1 MAIADYSPPVS
12 QLLTYE
18 EIDYNPDNWSGYLN
32 LGITSEHIPDL
43 IQMISD
49 PSLYSDET
57 SDETDEQFYGAAPIN
72 AWRTLGQLKAEAAIE
87 PLINVIRQWGDSLD
101 WGDWIVEE
109 IPLIFGQIGAA
120 ALPALADYLA
130 NSTQSLYCLETA
142 ISCIAQIGIQ
152 HPEQREQCV
161 AILTHE
167 LEAYRDRDPEFNGFL
182 VAALAIDFK
191 AVEAAPVIEQAFNA
205 DKVDEAFMG
214 DWGEVQVRLGLKTR
228 EEVPRKPFLSSWG
241 GADSR
246 SVTREFDPKP
256 SGFTPR
262 QDAQKKA
269 KRKQQKQARRK
280 NRSKKK

>member
-18 EIDYNPDNWSGYLN
+18 EIDHNPDNWSGYLN
-32 LGITSEHIPDL
+32 LGITSEHIPEL
-43 IQMISD
+43 IQMMGD
-49 PSLYSDET
+49 RSLYL
-57 SDETDEQFYGAAPIN
+57 DETDEQLYWAAPIN

-87 PLINVIRQWGDSLD
+87 PLIDVVRQWGDNLD
-101 WGDWIVEE
+101 WDEWIVEE

-120 ALPALADYLA
+120 ALPALANYLSD
-130 NSTQSLYCLETA
+130 STQPQDCLETA
-142 ISCIAQIGIQ
+142 ISCIAQVGIQ
-152 HPEQREQCV
+152 HPEQREQYV

-182 VAALAIDFK
+182 VTALAIDLK

-228 EEVPRKPFLSSWG
+228 EEVPRKQFLPSW

-256 SGFTPR
+256 SGFAPR
-262 QDAQKKA
+262 QAAQKKA